1 MLIESRKSNYSD
13 CFFFFVV
20 VFLQNKNWLKSSLV
34 DFAPYNYSKGQKRIS
49 IYGRHIS

>member
-13 CFFFFVV
+13 CFFVV

-49 IYGRHIS
+49 IYGRNIR